1 MTLRW
6 TIKPLLIALT
16 INLLAGLSAF
26 ADSSYELTCRN
37 RAKEIAAE
45 SYKNCVTENRQTQLQ
60 QIRSDYKEKLADLK
74 NHYDSELK
82 KVSGKQ
88 ASTEVEAAPKNVI
101 GKKQTSK
108 AMRTSGARNLPKKAI
123 RTEVIDL
130 STPLTESPSS
140 PDESTSQSHNRMNT
154 GSETPQDAEI
164 VELPTQE

>member
-1 MTLRW
+1 MGTSSM
-6 TIKPLLIALT
+6 IKPIIIVIT
-16 INLLAGLSAF
+16 INILAGLSAF

-45 SYKNCVTENRQTQLQ
+45 SYKNCVTENRQSQLQ
-60 QIRSDYKEKLADLK
+60 QIRSDYKEKLAELK

-88 ASTEVEAAPKNVI
+88 TVDESEPTLKLVPT
-101 GKKQTSK
+101 KKAGAKS
-108 AMRTSGARNLPKKAI
+108 MRSSGARNLPKKAV

-130 STPLTESPSS
+130 SSPTTEMGSN
-140 PDESTSQSHNRMNT
+140 PDEGASQSQNRMNN
-154 GSETPQDAEI
+154 GSETSRDAEI